1 MVFRRAR
8 ATSASA
14 ECTVRGAEWIC
25 KRTKESVRNFP
36 SQTKSIIGNSASG
49 GKFKPPEKAAPPG
62 TSCSA
67 DASEARIVHGRPGRP
82 PSSEAGLTFRTDRP
96 RAEDP
101 SRSGRSE
108 LSGSGSA
115 HSGQE
120 R

>member
-101 SRSGRSE
+101 GRSGRSE
-108 LSGSGSA
+108 LSGSGDCPA
-115 HSGQE
+115 TCE